1 MLVKQTRRLLFQYV
15 LIGSITFTSFV
26 FAQPEDTTFYFY
38 HGKSYGSEAIF
49 NPLTVIINGGF
60 GIVQISNRSNS
71 LRTINFKNGFKNV
84 TYNLSHSQ
92 NTISKFGWKKFLL
105 QEIIPT
111 SIRLKNAQYYPN
123 YKLHLVG
130 GGFTYRAFIDW
141 YRWYNYPYPKL
152 WALTSW
158 FSYHFLN
165 EIVENNNYVG
175 PNIDPISDMYIFNT
189 AGLILFSF
197 DTVARFFANS
207 LNMRDWS
214 FMPGYD
220 PLLNTIENNGQNF
233 VIKVKLPFFK
243 RWSYFN
249 HWGVNGMFGLSY
261 RHDDG
266 NSYSIAGGVVAK
278 DLVEIDN
285 NSGVRELTATLV
297 WTAGFFYDRNNSL
310 LTSLIFSG
318 TKGYKVRLNVYSG
331 VLRFGKIS
339 PGFFIN
345 LRKDNQFV
353 TGIHMNFFPV
363 GLSNRVK

>member
-1 MLVKQTRRLLFQYV
+1 LSIKYLLFAT
-15 LIGSITFTSFV
+15 IAFASFV
-26 FAQPEDTTFYFY
+26 FGQSEDTTFYFY

-49 NPLTVIINGGF
+49 HPLRVIINGGF
-60 GIVQISNRSNS
+60 GIMQISNRSNDLS
-71 LRTINFKNGFKNV
+71 TIDFKNGIKNV
-84 TYNLSHSQ
+84 TYNLSHSL
-92 NTISKFGWKKFLL
+92 NTISKYGWKKFLSR
-105 QEIIPT
+105 EVIPT

-123 YKLHLVG
+123 YKLHLIG
-130 GGFTYRAFIDW
+130 GGFTYRAFVDW
-141 YRWYNYPYPKL
+141 FRWKHYPHPKW
-152 WALTSW
+152 WAFTSW
-158 FSYHFLN
+158 LSYHFVN
-165 EIVENNNYVG
+165 EIVENNHYTG
-175 PNIDPISDMYIFNT
+175 PNVDPISDMYIFNT
-189 AGLILFSF
+189 AGLLLFSF

-220 PLLNTIENNGQNF
+220 PKLNTIENNGQNF
-233 VIKVKLPFFK
+233 MIKVKLPYFN

-261 RHDDG
+261 RRDDG
-266 NSYSIAGGVVAK
+266 GSYSVAGGLVAK

-310 LTSLIFSG
+310 LASLILSG
-318 TKGYKVRLNVYSG
+318 TKGYKARLNIYPGLVH
-331 VLRFGKIS
+331 FGKIS

-353 TGIHMNFFPV
+353 TGLHLNFLPV
-363 GLSNRVK
+363 GLTQRVK